1 MKGRLSA
8 VALVAIAVTACS
20 GAQHSRPQR
29 ETPECRNYRIMMTAP
44 MPPETHA
51 RLKVACEQSTGNA
64 RATR

>member
-20 GAQHSRPQR
+20 GAQHPRPQR

-44 MPPETHA
+44 MSPEAHG
-51 RLKVACEQSTGNA
+51 RLKLACEQSTGDA
-64 RATR
+64 RETR